1 MILIIARIA
10 QHKLIKKVAVGT
22 AAEVLEECDT
32 EWAQV
37 RIGAKEG
44 YMMRKFL
51 KATGGTASNDEAYN
65 KLMQA
70 QQLIT
75 EVIGMLG
82 GAVG

>member
-1 MILIIARIA
+1 M
-10 QHKLIKKVAVGT
+10 
-22 AAEVLEECDT
+22 LEECDA

-51 KATGGTASNDEAYN
+51 KAAGETVSNDEAYN

>member
-22 AAEVLEECDT
+22 AAEVLEECDA

-44 YMMRKFL
+44 YMMRKLL
-51 KATGGTASNDEAYN
+51 KKAAIAGNDEAFN

-70 QQLIT
+70 QQLIS
-75 EVIGMLG
+75 EVVSMLG
-82 GAVG
+82 GAAG